1 MASLVVG
8 VGGLGYWLVMKFQ
21 VELYGFGLSPILWS
35 TGCNTNMM
43 CQFCLCPIQCFSL
56 TWIIFHCLS
65 INSKFDKSQF
75 DKPRFDKS
83 RLWPDVQ
90 SNLSPPNSFCGSW
103 KWDEQT

>member
-1 MASLVVG
+1 MLNPAMVSHLGNGRSRGRTMGDMRNSNMVIMASLVVG

-56 TWIIFHCLS
+56 T
-65 INSKFDKSQF
+65 
-75 DKPRFDKS
+75 
-83 RLWPDVQ
+83 
-90 SNLSPPNSFCGSW
+90 
-103 KWDEQT
+103 